1 MRPSVMKRT
10 AASVALTVVATGLP
24 ACSPDSGASPAP
36 TATESTTPTLAA
48 PTQSPTATPSADPWV
63 DKRRL
68 NVLILGSDGG
78 PDRHGER
85 TDVVIVASIDTKTG
99 NTALIGVPRNLQHMR
114 FRPGTRMARRY
125 PNGFPDFMFGIYTY
139 AAAHPEVLPGS
150 DAPAADLLKQT
161 IGYNLGVKIDYYAVV
176 NMRGFRDIIKA
187 LGGLNIR
194 VTELLLVGRGGRYLT
209 PRLYRNMSS
218 YNTLWYARSRK
229 NTTDYSRM
237 ARQRCV
243 LTALVRQTSP
253 RTLMKALPK
262 LMHAG
267 VDSLQTDIPRRLL
280 PAMATLALRVGKA
293 EIMGITLGPP
303 LINGAY
309 PDWGTIRRTVD
320 EAISTSAHASRRPG
334 RAKTTVRGGRL
345 QSTDAVC
352 RFS

>member
-1 MRPSVMKRT
+1 MRRT
-10 AASVALTVVATGLP
+10 AAWVALTLAASGLA
-24 ACSPDSGASPAP
+24 ACSSGSGASPAAP
-36 TATESTTPTLAA
+36 AIASITPSAATPT
-48 PTQSPTATPSADPWV
+48 PSPTATPPADPWKA
-63 DKRRL
+63 KRRL
-68 NVLILGSDGG
+68 NVLVLGSDGG

-114 FRPGTRMARRY
+114 FRPGTRMAHRF

-139 AAAHPEVLPGS
+139 AATHPAVLPGS

-161 IGYNLGVKIDYYAVV
+161 IGYNLGVKIDYYALV
-176 NMRGFRDIIKA
+176 NMRGFGNIIKA
-187 LGGLNIR
+187 LGGVNIR
-194 VTELLLVGRGGRYLT
+194 VTEPLLVGTGGRYLT

-243 LTALVRQTSP
+243 LTALVRQTST
-253 RTLMKALPK
+253 RTLLEALPK

-267 VDSLQTDIPRRLL
+267 VNSLRTDIPRRLL
-280 PAMATLALRVGKA
+280 PAMATLAFRVRTA

-303 LINGAY
+303 LINGLH

-320 EAISTSAHASRRPG
+320 KTISTSADASRRLG
-334 RAKTTVRGGRL
+334 RAKTAVRSGKL
-345 QSTDAVC
+345 QSADAVC
-352 RFS
+352 RFW

>member
-1 MRPSVMKRT
+1 MKRT
-10 AASVALTVVATGLP
+10 AAWVSLTLAASGLA
-24 ACSPDSGASPAP
+24 ACSPGSGASAAPPAIESIRPSAAAPAP
-36 TATESTTPTLAA
+36 T
-48 PTQSPTATPSADPWV
+48 PTAMPSADPWV
-63 DKRRL
+63 GKRRL

-114 FRPGTRMARRY
+114 FRPGTRMAHRY
-125 PNGFPDFMFGIYTY
+125 PNGFPDFMFGIYIY

-150 DAPAADLLKQT
+150 EAPAADLLKQT
-161 IGYNLGVKIDYYAVV
+161 IGYNLGVKIDYYALV

-187 LGGLNIR
+187 LGEVNIR
-194 VTELLLVGRGGRYLT
+194 VTEPLLVGSGGRYLT
-209 PRLYRNMSS
+209 ARLYRDMSS

-243 LTALVRQTSP
+243 LTALVRQASP

-267 VDSLQTDIPRRLL
+267 VDSLRTDIPRRLL

-293 EIMGITLGPP
+293 EIKGITLGPP

-320 EAISTSAHASRRPG
+320 EAISTSADASRSPG
-334 RAKTTVRGGRL
+334 RAKTAVRGGKL
-345 QSTDAVC
+345 QSIDAVC

>member
-1 MRPSVMKRT
+1 MKRT
-10 AASVALTVVATGLP
+10 AAWVSLTLAASGLA
-24 ACSPDSGASPAP
+24 ACSPGSGASAAPPAIESIRPSAAAPAP
-36 TATESTTPTLAA
+36 
-48 PTQSPTATPSADPWV
+48 SPTAMPSADPWV
-63 DKRRL
+63 GKRRL

-114 FRPGTRMARRY
+114 FRPGTRMAHRY

-150 DAPAADLLKQT
+150 EAPAADLLKQT
-161 IGYNLGVKIDYYAVV
+161 IGYNLGVKIDYYALV

-187 LGGLNIR
+187 LGEVNIR
-194 VTELLLVGRGGRYLT
+194 VTEPLLVGSGGRYLT
-209 PRLYRNMSS
+209 ARLYRDMSS

-243 LTALVRQTSP
+243 LTALVRQASP

-267 VDSLQTDIPRRLL
+267 VDSLRTDIPRRLL
-280 PAMATLALRVGKA
+280 PAMEPSHFESARPRSR
-293 EIMGITLGPP
+293 ESP
-303 LINGAY
+303 
-309 PDWGTIRRTVD
+309 
-320 EAISTSAHASRRPG
+320 SAHR
-334 RAKTTVRGGRL
+334 
-345 QSTDAVC
+345 
-352 RFS
+352 

>member
-1 MRPSVMKRT
+1 
-10 AASVALTVVATGLP
+10 
-24 ACSPDSGASPAP
+24 
-36 TATESTTPTLAA
+36 
-48 PTQSPTATPSADPWV
+48 
-63 DKRRL
+63 
-68 NVLILGSDGG
+68 
-78 PDRHGER
+78 
-85 TDVVIVASIDTKTG
+85 VIVASIDTKTG

-114 FRPGTRMARRY
+114 FRPGTRMAHRY
-125 PNGFPDFMFGIYTY
+125 PNGFADFMFGIYTY

-150 DAPAADLLKQT
+150 GTPAADLLKQT
-161 IGYNLGVKIDYYAVV
+161 IGYNLGVKIDYYALV

-187 LGGLNIR
+187 LGGVNIR
-194 VTELLLVGRGGRYLT
+194 VTEPLLVGSGGGYLT
-209 PRLYRNMSS
+209 PRLYRDMSS

-243 LTALVRQTSP
+243 LTALVRQASP
-253 RTLMKALPK
+253 RTLMKALPR

-267 VDSLQTDIPRRLL
+267 VDSLRTDIPRRLL

-293 EIMGITLGPP
+293 EIKGITLGPP

-320 EAISTSAHASRRPG
+320 EAISTSADASRRPG
-334 RAKTTVRGGRL
+334 RAKTAVRGGKI

>member
-1 MRPSVMKRT
+1 MKRT
-10 AASVALTVVATGLP
+10 AAWVSLTLAASGLA
-24 ACSPDSGASPAP
+24 ACSPGSGASAAPPAIESIRPSAAAPAP
-36 TATESTTPTLAA
+36 
-48 PTQSPTATPSADPWV
+48 SPTATPSADPWV
-63 DKRRL
+63 GKRRL

-85 TDVVIVASIDTKTG
+85 TDVVIVASIDTRTG

-114 FRPGTRMARRY
+114 FRPGTRMAHRY

-139 AAAHPEVLPGS
+139 AAAHREVLPGS
-150 DAPAADLLKQT
+150 DPPAADLLKQT
-161 IGYNLGVKIDYYAVV
+161 IGYNLGVKIDYYALV

-187 LGGLNIR
+187 IGGVNIR
-194 VTELLLVGRGGRYLT
+194 VAEPLLIGSGGRYLT
-209 PRLYRNMSS
+209 PRLYRDMSS

-243 LTALVRQTSP
+243 LAALVRQASP

-267 VDSLQTDIPRRLL
+267 GDSLRTDIPRRLL

-293 EIMGITLGPP
+293 EIKGITLGPP

-320 EAISTSAHASRRPG
+320 EAISTSADASRRPG
-334 RAKTTVRGGRL
+334 RAKTAVRGGKL

>member
-1 MRPSVMKRT
+1 MKRT
-10 AASVALTVVATGLP
+10 AAWVSLTVAASGLA
-24 ACSPDSGASPAP
+24 ACSPGSGASAAPPAIESIRPSVAAPAP
-36 TATESTTPTLAA
+36 
-48 PTQSPTATPSADPWV
+48 SPTAMTSADPWV
-63 DKRRL
+63 GKRRL

-114 FRPGTRMARRY
+114 FRPGTRMAHRY

-150 DAPAADLLKQT
+150 EAPAADLLKQT
-161 IGYNLGVKIDYYAVV
+161 IGYNLGVKIDYYAIV

-187 LGGLNIR
+187 LGGVNIR
-194 VTELLLVGRGGRYLT
+194 VTEPLLVGSGGRYLT
-209 PRLYRNMSS
+209 PRLYRDMSS
-218 YNTLWYARSRK
+218 YNTLWYARSRR

-243 LTALVRQTSP
+243 LTALVRQASP

-267 VDSLQTDIPRRLL
+267 VDSLRTDIPRRLL
-280 PAMATLALRVGKA
+280 PALATLALRVGKA
-293 EIMGITLGPP
+293 EIKGITLGPP

-320 EAISTSAHASRRPG
+320 EAISTSADASRTPG
-334 RAKTTVRGGRL
+334 RAKTAVRGGKL

>member
-1 MRPSVMKRT
+1 MRRAV
-10 AASVALTVVATGLP
+10 AWVALTLAASGLA
-24 ACSPDSGASPAP
+24 ACSSGSGASSAPPAIESSAP
-36 TATESTTPTLAA
+36 TAAA
-48 PTQSPTATPSADPWV
+48 PTPSPTPTPSADPWA
-63 DKRRL
+63 DKKRL
-68 NVLILGSDGG
+68 NILILGSDGG

-139 AAAHPEVLPGS
+139 AAAHPDVMPGS
-150 DAPAADLLKQT
+150 HAPAADLLKQT
-161 IGYNLGVKIDYYAVV
+161 IGYNLGRKIDYYALV
-176 NMRGFRDIIKA
+176 NMRGFRDIVEA
-187 LGGLNIR
+187 LGGVRIR
-194 VTELLLVGRGGRYLT
+194 VTEPLLVGSGGRYLT
-209 PRLYRNMSS
+209 PRLYRDMSS

-253 RTLMKALPK
+253 RTLLKALPK
-262 LMHAG
+262 LSHAG
-267 VDSLQTDIPRRLL
+267 VDSLRTDIPRSRL
-280 PAMATLALRVGKA
+280 PAMVILALRVRKA

-303 LINGAY
+303 LVSGVY
-309 PDWGTIRRTVD
+309 PDWRTIRRMVD

-334 RAKTTVRGGRL
+334 RAKTAVRGGKL

>member
-1 MRPSVMKRT
+1 MKPT
-10 AASVALTVVATGLP
+10 AAWAALTLVASGLA
-24 ACSPDSGASPAP
+24 ACSLGSDASRAP
-36 TATESTTPTLAA
+36 TAIESITPTAAAPSSSPTTTPA
-48 PTQSPTATPSADPWV
+48 ADPWV
-63 DKRRL
+63 GKPRL

-99 NTALIGVPRNLQHMR
+99 NTALIGVPRNIQHMR
-114 FRPGTRMARRY
+114 FRPGTRMAQRY

-139 AAAHPEVLPGS
+139 AATHPGVMPGS

-176 NMRGFRDIIKA
+176 NMRGFRDIIEA
-187 LGGLNIR
+187 LGGVNIR
-194 VTELLLVGRGGRYLT
+194 VTEPLLLGTGGRYLT

-243 LTALVRQTSP
+243 LTALVRQTSA
-253 RTLMKALPK
+253 RTFLKALPK

-267 VDSLQTDIPRRLL
+267 VDSLRTDIPRRLL
-280 PAMATLALRVGKA
+280 PAMATLALRVRTA

-303 LINGAY
+303 LISGVD

-320 EAISTSAHASRRPG
+320 AAISTSADASRRLG
-334 RAKTTVRGGRL
+334 RAKTAVRGGKL
-345 QSTDAVC
+345 QSVDAVC
-352 RFS
+352 RFW